1 MIGNPI
7 SEFIDDLY
15 CNPEM
20 EMEYHGVRY
29 LVSGYRDADNE
40 YVLQIDTIEPQ
51 SSAVFFVKKK
61 TVRECVEAFEEATLF
76 DGKTIY
82 EAENEITVL
91 YG

>member
-1 MIGNPI
+1 MIGKPI

-29 LVSGYRDADNE
+29 LVSGYRAEDNE
-40 YVLQIDTIEPQ
+40 FVLQVDTIERQ
-51 SSAVFFVKKK
+51 SSEAFFVKKK